1 MKDKITG
8 IGVDIESIDRFRNL
22 PFESNEK
29 FYRKIFTSLEI
40 EYCLKKKD
48 TYSHFAARFAA
59 KESAIKA
66 LGKEKKYS
74 YSEIEIRNDNKGR
87 PSLYFLNKNNDS
99 GESKYSPENTFLS
112 ISHCDNYAIAFVISM
127 K

>member
-22 PFESNEK
+22 PFESNKK

-48 TYSHFAARFAA
+48 PYSHFAARFAA

-74 YSEIEIRNDNKGR
+74 YSEIEIRNDSKGR
-87 PSLYFLNKNNDS
+87 PNLYFFNKDNKS
-99 GESKYSPENTFLS
+99 EESKYSPENTFLS
-112 ISHCDNYAIAFVISM
+112 ISHCDNYAIAFVIST

>member
-1 MKDKITG
+1 
-8 IGVDIESIDRFRNL
+8 
-22 PFESNEK
+22 
-29 FYRKIFTSLEI
+29 
-40 EYCLKKKD
+40 LKKKD
-48 TYSHFAARFAA
+48 AYSHFAARFAA

-87 PSLYFLNKNNDS
+87 PNLYFFNKDNDS
-99 GESKYSPENTFLS
+99 EKSKYSPENTFLS

>member
-22 PFESNEK
+22 PFESNKK

-48 TYSHFAARFAA
+48 AYSHFAARFAA

-74 YSEIEIRNDNKGR
+74 YSEIEIRNDSKGR
-87 PSLYFLNKNNDS
+87 PNLYFFNKDNKS
-99 GESKYSPENTFLS
+99 EESKYSPENTFLS
-112 ISHCDNYAIAFVISM
+112 ISHCDNYAIAFVIST